1 MTPWNNL
8 ELSQYLGTRT
18 GGGRGAGALSTFI
31 LSFSTT
37 VAVETSN
44 MAGVERFPTQ

>member
-1 MTPWNNL
+1 MAIWA
-8 ELSQYLGTRT
+8 SQRFV
-18 GGGRGAGALSTFI
+18 ALSTFI

-44 MAGVERFPTQ
+44 AVGVERFPTQ